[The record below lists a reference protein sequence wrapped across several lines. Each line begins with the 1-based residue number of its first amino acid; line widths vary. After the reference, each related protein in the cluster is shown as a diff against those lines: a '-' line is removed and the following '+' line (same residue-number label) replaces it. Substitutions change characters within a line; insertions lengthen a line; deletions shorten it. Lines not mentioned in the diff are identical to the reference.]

1 LFVSYLGSSDFNS
14 NLLAIESALGKVKT
28 GWPSKFMATEEKRR
42 VRVGMV
48 GGGPGAGIAES
59 HRTAMRLDDRYILVA
74 GVLSR
79 DREKSLMGARQLRIP
94 EDRVYVDYVAM
105 ADAESKR
112 EESRVDAV
120 SIVTRTDS
128 HYEIAKKFLETG
140 INVICDKPLCLA
152 LAEAKELKRL
162 ADERGLILCL
172 THNYSGYAMVRH
184 AARMVRNGDLGKV
197 CVVQAEH
204 ASGWAAK
211 LLEEQG
217 HPQAAWRTDPVLSG
231 DSSVL
236 FDLGTHAHQLARFVT
251 GLEVTE
257 VAAEMSQIVQ
267 GRAIKDNANLL
278 LRFSNGARGTL
289 WASMAAIGN
298 EHGLRIR
305 VYGDRGSLAW
315 HHEDPCHLRYCPLDG
330 PQQILAQGADGLSAE
345 AKRWTRAGLGHPEG
359 FFESFANLYTEV
371 AEAILAKSEG
381 RPYTKAELGFPDAS
395 DGARGVAFV
404 ESAMRSFASGG
415 VWTGVEA
422 I

>member
-1 LFVSYLGSSDFNS
+1 MV
-14 NLLAIESALGKVKT
+14 
-28 GWPSKFMATEEKRR
+28 TEETRR
-42 VRVGMV
+42 IRVGMI
-48 GGGPGAGIAES
+48 GGGPGAGIAET
-59 HRTAMRLDDRYILVA
+59 HRTAMRLDDKCVLIA
-74 GVLSR
+74 GVFSR
-79 DREKSLMGARQLRIP
+79 DSEKSRTAARQLRI
-94 EDRVYVDYVAM
+94 ELDRVYPDYRVM
-105 ADAESKR
+105 AEMESKR
-112 EESRVDAV
+112 ESDRIDVAV
-120 SIVTRTDS
+120 IVTRTDS
-128 HYEIAKKFLETG
+128 HFEIAKKFLKSG
-140 INVICDKPLCLA
+140 IQVICDKPLCLS
-152 LAEAKELKRL
+152 LTEAKELKRL
-162 ADERGLILCL
+162 AEEKELILCL

-211 LLEEQG
+211 LLEKQG

-315 HHEDPCHLRYCPLDG
+315 HHEDPCHLQYFPLDG

-359 FFESFANLYTEV
+359 FFESFANIYTEV

-381 RPYTKAELGFPDAS
+381 RAYIKDELGFPDAS

-415 VWTGVEA
+415 VWTGVEV

>member
-1 LFVSYLGSSDFNS
+1 MV
-14 NLLAIESALGKVKT
+14 
-28 GWPSKFMATEEKRR
+28 TEETRR
-42 VRVGMV
+42 IRVGMV
-48 GGGPGAGIAES
+48 GGGPGAGIAET
-59 HRTAMRLDDRYILVA
+59 HRTAMRLDDKCVLIA
-74 GVLSR
+74 GVFSR
-79 DREKSLMGARQLRIP
+79 DSEKSRGAARLLRIDL
-94 EDRVYVDYVAM
+94 DRVYPDYSVM
-105 ADAESKR
+105 AEVESKR
-112 EESRVDAV
+112 ESDRIDVAV
-120 SIVTRTDS
+120 IVTRTDS
-128 HYEIAKKFLETG
+128 HFEIAKKFLQSG
-140 INVICDKPLCLA
+140 IQVICDKPLCLS
-152 LAEAKELKRL
+152 LIEAKELKRL
-162 ADERGLILCL
+162 AEEKELILCL

-211 LLEEQG
+211 LLEKQG

-359 FFESFANLYTEV
+359 FFESFANIYTEV

-381 RPYTKAELGFPDAS
+381 RAYLKDELGFPDAS

>member
-152 LAEAKELKRL
+152 LAEA
-162 ADERGLILCL
+162 
-172 THNYSGYAMVRH
+172 
-184 AARMVRNGDLGKV
+184 
-197 CVVQAEH
+197 
-204 ASGWAAK
+204 
-211 LLEEQG
+211 
-217 HPQAAWRTDPVLSG
+217 
-231 DSSVL
+231 
-236 FDLGTHAHQLARFVT
+236 
-251 GLEVTE
+251 
-257 VAAEMSQIVQ
+257 
-267 GRAIKDNANLL
+267 
-278 LRFSNGARGTL
+278 
-289 WASMAAIGN
+289 
-298 EHGLRIR
+298 
-305 VYGDRGSLAW
+305 
-315 HHEDPCHLRYCPLDG
+315 
-330 PQQILAQGADGLSAE
+330 
-345 AKRWTRAGLGHPEG
+345 
-359 FFESFANLYTEV
+359 
-371 AEAILAKSEG
+371 
-381 RPYTKAELGFPDAS
+381 
-395 DGARGVAFV
+395 
-404 ESAMRSFASGG
+404 
-415 VWTGVEA
+415 
-422 I
+422 

>member
-1 LFVSYLGSSDFNS
+1 
-14 NLLAIESALGKVKT
+14 
-28 GWPSKFMATEEKRR
+28 MMTEETRR
-42 VRVGMV
+42 IRVGMV
-48 GGGPGAGIAES
+48 GGGPGAGIAET
-59 HRTAMRLDDRYILVA
+59 HRTAMRLDDKCVLIA
-74 GVLSR
+74 GVFSR
-79 DREKSLMGARQLRIP
+79 DGGKSRGAARLLRIDP
-94 EDRVYVDYVAM
+94 DRVYPDYSVM
-105 ADAESKR
+105 AEVESKR
-112 EESRVDAV
+112 ESDRIDVAV
-120 SIVTRTDS
+120 IVTRTNS
-128 HYEIAKKFLETG
+128 HFEIAKKFLQSG
-140 INVICDKPLCLA
+140 IQVICDKPLCLS
-152 LAEAKELKRL
+152 LTEAKELKRL
-162 ADERGLILCL
+162 AEEKELILCL

-211 LLEEQG
+211 LLENQG
-217 HPQAAWRTDPVLSG
+217 HPQVAWRTDPALSG
-231 DSSVL
+231 DASVL

-257 VAAEMSQIVQ
+257 VAAELNQIVQ

-359 FFESFANLYTEV
+359 FFESFANIYTEV

-381 RPYTKAELGFPDAS
+381 RAYIKDELGFPDAS

>member
-1 LFVSYLGSSDFNS
+1 M
-14 NLLAIESALGKVKT
+14 VK
-28 GWPSKFMATEEKRR
+28 EETRR
-42 VRVGMV
+42 IRVGMV
-48 GGGPGAGIAES
+48 GGGPGAGIAET
-59 HRTAMRLDDRYILVA
+59 HRTAMRLDDKCVLIA
-74 GVLSR
+74 GVFSR
-79 DREKSLMGARQLRIP
+79 DSEKSRTAARQLRIDL
-94 EDRVYVDYVAM
+94 DRVYPDYGVM
-105 ADAESKR
+105 AEIESKR
-112 EESRVDAV
+112 ESDRIDVAV
-120 SIVTRTDS
+120 IVTRTDS
-128 HYEIAKKFLETG
+128 HFEIAKKFLQSE
-140 INVICDKPLCLA
+140 IQVICDKPLCLS
-152 LAEAKELKRL
+152 LTEAKELKRL
-162 ADERGLILCL
+162 AEEKELILCL

-211 LLEEQG
+211 LLEKQG

-315 HHEDPCHLRYCPLDG
+315 HHEDPCHLQYCPLDG
-330 PQQILAQGADGLSAE
+330 PRQILAQGADGLSAE
-345 AKRWTRAGLGHPEG
+345 ATRWTRAGLGHPEG
-359 FFESFANLYTEV
+359 FFESFANIYTEV

-381 RPYTKAELGFPDAS
+381 RAYIKDELGFPDAS

>member
-1 LFVSYLGSSDFNS
+1 VSEEPRRI
-14 NLLAIESALGKVKT
+14 NL
-28 GWPSKFMATEEKRR
+28 
-42 VRVGMV
+42 GMV
-48 GGGPGAGIAES
+48 GGGPGAGIAET
-59 HRTAMRLDDRYILVA
+59 HRTAMRLDDKCVLVA
-74 GVLSR
+74 GVFSR
-79 DREKSLMGARQLRIP
+79 DREKSLRAARQLRIDL
-94 EDRVYVDYVAM
+94 DRVYPDYGIM
-105 ADAESKR
+105 AEVESKR
-112 EESRVDAV
+112 KDNKIDAV
-120 SIVTRTDS
+120 VIVTQTDS
-128 HYEIAKKFLETG
+128 HYKIAKKFLESG
-140 INVICDKPLCLA
+140 IHVICDKPLCLA

-162 ADERGLILCL
+162 ADEKELILCL
-172 THNYSGYAMVRH
+172 THNYSGYAMVRQ

-211 LLEEQG
+211 LLENDG

-251 GLEVTE
+251 GLEVAE
-257 VAAEMSQIVQ
+257 VATEMSQIVT

-305 VYGDRGSLAW
+305 VYGDQGSLAW
-315 HHEDPCHLRYCPLDG
+315 YQEEPCHLRYCPIDG
-330 PQQILAQGADGLSAE
+330 PPQILAQGADWLSPE
-345 AKRWTRAGLGHPEG
+345 AKRWTRVGLGHPEG
-359 FFESFANLYTEV
+359 FLESFANLYTEV
-371 AEAILAKSEG
+371 AEAVLAKSEG
-381 RPYTKAELGFPDAS
+381 RAYRKAELGFPDAS

-404 ESAMRSFASGG
+404 ESAMRSFANGG
-415 VWTGVEA
+415 IWTAVEV

>member
-1 LFVSYLGSSDFNS
+1 MV
-14 NLLAIESALGKVKT
+14 
-28 GWPSKFMATEEKRR
+28 TEEIRR
-42 VRVGMV
+42 IRVGMV
-48 GGGPGAGIAES
+48 GGGPGAGIAET
-59 HRTAMRLDDRYILVA
+59 HRTAMRLDDKCVLIA
-74 GVLSR
+74 GVFSR
-79 DREKSLMGARQLRIP
+79 DSEKSRRAARQLRIDL
-94 EDRVYVDYVAM
+94 DRVYPDYSVM
-105 ADAESKR
+105 AEVESKR
-112 EESRVDAV
+112 ESDRIDVAV
-120 SIVTRTDS
+120 IVTRTDS
-128 HYEIAKKFLETG
+128 HFEIAKKFLQSG
-140 INVICDKPLCLA
+140 IQVICDKPLCLS
-152 LAEAKELKRL
+152 LTEAKELKRL
-162 ADERGLILCL
+162 AEEKELILCL

-211 LLEEQG
+211 LLEKQG

-330 PQQILAQGADGLSAE
+330 PEQILAQGADGLSAE

-359 FFESFANLYTEV
+359 FFESFANIYTEV

-381 RPYTKAELGFPDAS
+381 RSYVKDELGFPDAS

-415 VWTGVEA
+415 VWTAVEA

>member
-1 LFVSYLGSSDFNS
+1 
-14 NLLAIESALGKVKT
+14 
-28 GWPSKFMATEEKRR
+28 MMTEETRR
-42 VRVGMV
+42 IRVGMI
-48 GGGPGAGIAES
+48 GGGPGAGIAET
-59 HRTAMRLDDRYILVA
+59 HRTAMRLDDKCVLIA
-74 GVLSR
+74 GVFSR
-79 DREKSLMGARQLRIP
+79 DSEKSRTAARQLRIDL
-94 EDRVYVDYVAM
+94 DRVYPDYGVM
-105 ADAESKR
+105 AEM
-112 EESRVDAV
+112 ESRRGSDRIDVAV
-120 SIVTRTDS
+120 IVTRTDS
-128 HYEIAKKFLETG
+128 HFEIAKKFLQSG
-140 INVICDKPLCLA
+140 IQVICDKPLCLS
-152 LAEAKELKRL
+152 LTEAKELKRL
-162 ADERGLILCL
+162 AEEKELVLCL

-211 LLEEQG
+211 LLEKQG
-217 HPQAAWRTDPVLSG
+217 HAQAAWRTDPVLSG

-257 VAAEMSQIVQ
+257 VAAEMSQIVE

-359 FFESFANLYTEV
+359 FFESFANIYTEV

-381 RPYTKAELGFPDAS
+381 RTYIKDELGFPDAS

-415 VWTGVEA
+415 VWTGVED

>member
-1 LFVSYLGSSDFNS
+1 MV
-14 NLLAIESALGKVKT
+14 
-28 GWPSKFMATEEKRR
+28 TEETRR
-42 VRVGMV
+42 IRVGMV
-48 GGGPGAGIAES
+48 GGGPGAGIAET
-59 HRTAMRLDDRYILVA
+59 HRTAMRLDDKCVLIA
-74 GVLSR
+74 GVFSR
-79 DREKSLMGARQLRIP
+79 DAEKSRSAARQLRIDL
-94 EDRVYVDYVAM
+94 DRVYPDYSVM
-105 ADAESKR
+105 AEVESKR
-112 EESRVDAV
+112 ENDRIDVAV
-120 SIVTRTDS
+120 IVTRTDS
-128 HYEIAKKFLETG
+128 HFEIVKKFLQSG
-140 INVICDKPLCLA
+140 IQVICDKPLCLS
-152 LAEAKELKRL
+152 LTEAKELKRL
-162 ADERGLILCL
+162 AEEKELILCL

-211 LLEEQG
+211 LLEKQG

-315 HHEDPCHLRYCPLDG
+315 HHEDPCHLQYCPLDG
-330 PQQILAQGADGLSAE
+330 PRQILAQGADGLSAE

-359 FFESFANLYTEV
+359 FFESFANIYTEV

-381 RPYTKAELGFPDAS
+381 RAYIKDELGFPDAS

>member
-1 LFVSYLGSSDFNS
+1 
-14 NLLAIESALGKVKT
+14 
-28 GWPSKFMATEEKRR
+28 
-42 VRVGMV
+42 MV
-48 GGGPGAGIAES
+48 GGGPGAGIAET
-59 HRTAMRLDDRYILVA
+59 HRTAMRLDDKCVLIA
-74 GVLSR
+74 GVFSR
-79 DREKSLMGARQLRIP
+79 DSEKSRGAARLIRIDP
-94 EDRVYVDYVAM
+94 DRVYPDYNVM
-105 ADAESKR
+105 AEVESKR
-112 EESRVDAV
+112 ESDRIDVAV
-120 SIVTRTDS
+120 IVTRTDS
-128 HYEIAKKFLETG
+128 HFEIAKTFLQSG
-140 INVICDKPLCLA
+140 IQVICDKPLCLS
-152 LAEAKELKRL
+152 LTEAKELKRL
-162 ADERGLILCL
+162 AEEKELILCL

-197 CVVQAEH
+197 CVVQVEH

-211 LLEEQG
+211 LLENQG

-231 DSSVL
+231 DASVL

-257 VAAEMSQIVQ
+257 VAAELSQIVQ

-359 FFESFANLYTEV
+359 FFESFANIYTEV
-371 AEAILAKSEG
+371 AEAILAKAEG
-381 RPYTKAELGFPDAS
+381 RAYIKDELGFPDAS

-404 ESAMRSFASGG
+404 ESAMHSFASGG

>member
-1 LFVSYLGSSDFNS
+1 
-14 NLLAIESALGKVKT
+14 
-28 GWPSKFMATEEKRR
+28 MMTEETRR
-42 VRVGMV
+42 IRVGMV
-48 GGGPGAGIAES
+48 GGGPGAGIAET
-59 HRTAMRLDDRYILVA
+59 HRTAMRLDDKCVLIA
-74 GVLSR
+74 GVFSR
-79 DREKSLMGARQLRIP
+79 DSEKSRRAARQLRIDL
-94 EDRVYVDYVAM
+94 DRVYPDYRVM
-105 ADAESKR
+105 AEVESKR
-112 EESRVDAV
+112 ESDRIDVAV
-120 SIVTRTDS
+120 IVTRTDS
-128 HYEIAKKFLETG
+128 HFEIAKKFLQSG
-140 INVICDKPLCLA
+140 IQVICDKPLCLS
-152 LAEAKELKRL
+152 LTEAKELKRL
-162 ADERGLILCL
+162 AEEKELILCL

-211 LLEEQG
+211 LLEKQG

-315 HHEDPCHLRYCPLDG
+315 HHEDPCHLQYFPLDG

-359 FFESFANLYTEV
+359 FFESFANIYTEV

-381 RPYTKAELGFPDAS
+381 RAYIKDELGFPDAS

>member
-1 LFVSYLGSSDFNS
+1 
-14 NLLAIESALGKVKT
+14 
-28 GWPSKFMATEEKRR
+28 
-42 VRVGMV
+42 MV
-48 GGGPGAGIAES
+48 GGGPGAGIAET
-59 HRTAMRLDDRYILVA
+59 HRTAMRLDDKCVLIA
-74 GVLSR
+74 GVFSR
-79 DREKSLMGARQLRIP
+79 DSEKSRRAARQLRI
-94 EDRVYVDYVAM
+94 ELDRVYPDYHVM
-105 ADAESKR
+105 AEVESKR
-112 EESRVDAV
+112 ESDRIDVAV
-120 SIVTRTDS
+120 IVTRTNS
-128 HYEIAKKFLETG
+128 HFEIARKFLQSG
-140 INVICDKPLCLA
+140 IQVICDKPLCLS
-152 LAEAKELKRL
+152 LTEAKELKRL
-162 ADERGLILCL
+162 AEEKELILCL

-211 LLEEQG
+211 LLEKQG

-231 DSSVL
+231 DASVL

-330 PQQILAQGADGLSAE
+330 PEQILAQGADGLSAE

-359 FFESFANLYTEV
+359 FFESFANIYTEV

-381 RPYTKAELGFPDAS
+381 RAYIKDELGFPDAS

-415 VWTGVEA
+415 LWTAVED

>member
-1 LFVSYLGSSDFNS
+1 M
-14 NLLAIESALGKVKT
+14 IEET
-28 GWPSKFMATEEKRR
+28 RR
-42 VRVGMV
+42 IRVGMV
-48 GGGPGAGIAES
+48 GGGPGAGIAET
-59 HRTAMRLDDRYILVA
+59 HRTAMRLDDKCALIA
-74 GVLSR
+74 GVFSR
-79 DREKSLMGARQLRIP
+79 DSEKSRTAARQLRIDL
-94 EDRVYVDYVAM
+94 DRVYPDYGVM
-105 ADAESKR
+105 AEVESKR
-112 EESRVDAV
+112 ESDKIDVV
-120 SIVTRTDS
+120 VIVTRTDS
-128 HYEIAKKFLETG
+128 HFEIAKKFLQSG
-140 INVICDKPLCLA
+140 IQVICDKPLCLS
-152 LAEAKELKRL
+152 LTEAKELKRL
-162 ADERGLILCL
+162 AEEKKLILCL

-211 LLEEQG
+211 LLEKQG

-330 PQQILAQGADGLSAE
+330 PEQILAQGADGLSAE

-359 FFESFANLYTEV
+359 FFESFANIYTEV

-381 RPYTKAELGFPDAS
+381 RAYTKDELGFPDAS

-415 VWTGVEA
+415 IWTGVEA

>member
-1 LFVSYLGSSDFNS
+1 
-14 NLLAIESALGKVKT
+14 
-28 GWPSKFMATEEKRR
+28 MTEETRR
-42 VRVGMV
+42 IRVGMV
-48 GGGPGAGIAES
+48 GGGPGAGIAET
-59 HRTAMRLDDRYILVA
+59 HRTAMRLDDKCVLIA
-74 GVLSR
+74 GVFSR
-79 DREKSLMGARQLRIP
+79 DSEKSRRAARLLRIDL
-94 EDRVYVDYVAM
+94 DRVYPDYIAM
-105 ADAESKR
+105 AEVESKR
-112 EESRVDAV
+112 ESDRIDVAV
-120 SIVTRTDS
+120 IVTRTDS
-128 HYEIAKKFLETG
+128 HFEIAKKFLQSG
-140 INVICDKPLCLA
+140 IQVICDKPLCLS
-152 LAEAKELKRL
+152 LTEAKELKRL
-162 ADERGLILCL
+162 AEEKELILCL

-211 LLEEQG
+211 LLEKQG

-330 PQQILAQGADGLSAE
+330 PQQILAQGADGLSDE

-359 FFESFANLYTEV
+359 FFESFANIYTEV

>member
-1 LFVSYLGSSDFNS
+1 
-14 NLLAIESALGKVKT
+14 
-28 GWPSKFMATEEKRR
+28 MMTEETRR
-42 VRVGMV
+42 IRVGMV
-48 GGGPGAGIAES
+48 GGGPGAGIAET
-59 HRTAMRLDDRYILVA
+59 HRTAMRIDDRCLLMA
-74 GVLSR
+74 GVFSR
-79 DREKSLMGARQLRIP
+79 DSEKSRGAARLLRIEP
-94 EDRVYVDYVAM
+94 DRVYPDYRVM
-105 ADAESKR
+105 AEVESKR
-112 EESRVDAV
+112 ENDGIDVAV
-120 SIVTRTDS
+120 IVTRTDS
-128 HYEIAKKFLETG
+128 HFEIAKKFLQSG
-140 INVICDKPLCLA
+140 IQVICDKPLCLS
-152 LAEAKELKRL
+152 LTEAKELKRL
-162 ADERGLILCL
+162 AEEKELILCL

-184 AARMVRNGDLGKV
+184 AAWMVRNGDLGKV

-211 LLEEQG
+211 LLEKQG

>member
-1 LFVSYLGSSDFNS
+1 MV
-14 NLLAIESALGKVKT
+14 
-28 GWPSKFMATEEKRR
+28 TEETRR
-42 VRVGMV
+42 IRVGMV
-48 GGGPGAGIAES
+48 GGGPGAGIAET
-59 HRTAMRLDDRYILVA
+59 HRTAMRLDDKYVLIA
-74 GVLSR
+74 GVFSR
-79 DREKSLMGARQLRIP
+79 DSEKSRGTARRLRIDP
-94 EDRVYVDYVAM
+94 DRVYPDYSVM
-105 ADAESKR
+105 AEVESKR
-112 EESRVDAV
+112 ESDRIDVAV
-120 SIVTRTDS
+120 IVTRTDS
-128 HYEIAKKFLETG
+128 HFEIAKKFLQSG
-140 INVICDKPLCLA
+140 IQVICDKPLCLS
-152 LAEAKELKRL
+152 LTEAKELKRL
-162 ADERGLILCL
+162 AEEKELLLCL

-211 LLEEQG
+211 LLENQG

-231 DSSVL
+231 DASVL

-315 HHEDPCHLRYCPLDG
+315 HHEDPCHLRYFPLDG

-359 FFESFANLYTEV
+359 FFESFANIYTEV

-381 RPYTKAELGFPDAS
+381 RAYIKDELGFPDAS

>member
-1 LFVSYLGSSDFNS
+1 MV
-14 NLLAIESALGKVKT
+14 
-28 GWPSKFMATEEKRR
+28 TEETRR
-42 VRVGMV
+42 IRVGMV
-48 GGGPGAGIAES
+48 GGGPGAGIAET
-59 HRTAMRLDDRYILVA
+59 HRTAMRLDDKCVLIA
-74 GVLSR
+74 GVFSR
-79 DREKSLMGARQLRIP
+79 DSQKSHRAARLLRIDL
-94 EDRVYVDYVAM
+94 DRVYPDYTVM
-105 ADAESKR
+105 AEVESKR
-112 EESRVDAV
+112 ESDRIDVAV
-120 SIVTRTDS
+120 IVTRTDS
-128 HYEIAKKFLETG
+128 HFEIAKKFLQSG
-140 INVICDKPLCLA
+140 IQVICDKPLCLS
-152 LAEAKELKRL
+152 LTEAKELKRL
-162 ADERGLILCL
+162 AEEKELILCL

-211 LLEEQG
+211 LLEKQG

-359 FFESFANLYTEV
+359 FFESFANIYTEV

-381 RPYTKAELGFPDAS
+381 RGYLKDELGFPDAS
-395 DGARGVAFV
+395 DGVRGVAFV

-415 VWTGVEA
+415 IWTGVEG

>member
-79 DREKSLMGARQLRIP
+79 DREKSLLGARQLRIP

-359 FFESFANLYTEV
+359 FFESFANIYTEV

-381 RPYTKAELGFPDAS
+381 RPYTKAELSFPDAS

>member
-1 LFVSYLGSSDFNS
+1 
-14 NLLAIESALGKVKT
+14 
-28 GWPSKFMATEEKRR
+28 
-42 VRVGMV
+42 MV
-48 GGGPGAGIAES
+48 GGGPGAGIAET
-59 HRTAMRLDDRYILVA
+59 HRTAMRLDDKCVLVA
-74 GVLSR
+74 GVFSR
-79 DREKSLMGARQLRIP
+79 DREKSLRAARQLRIDL
-94 EDRVYVDYVAM
+94 DRVYPDYGIM
-105 ADAESKR
+105 AEVESKR
-112 EESRVDAV
+112 KDNKIDAV
-120 SIVTRTDS
+120 VIVTQTDS
-128 HYEIAKKFLETG
+128 HYKIAKKFLESG
-140 INVICDKPLCLA
+140 IHVICDKPLCLA

-162 ADERGLILCL
+162 ADEKELILCL
-172 THNYSGYAMVRH
+172 THNYSGYAMVRQ

-211 LLEEQG
+211 LLENDG

-251 GLEVTE
+251 GLEVAE
-257 VAAEMSQIVQ
+257 VATEMSQIVT

-305 VYGDRGSLAW
+305 VYGDQGSLAW
-315 HHEDPCHLRYCPLDG
+315 YQEEPCHLRYCPIDG
-330 PQQILAQGADGLSAE
+330 PPQILAQGADWLSPE
-345 AKRWTRAGLGHPEG
+345 AKRWTRVGLGHPEG
-359 FFESFANLYTEV
+359 FLESFANLYTEV
-371 AEAILAKSEG
+371 AEAVLAKSEG
-381 RPYTKAELGFPDAS
+381 RAYRKAELGFPDAS

-404 ESAMRSFASGG
+404 ESAMRSFANGG
-415 VWTGVEA
+415 IWTAVEV

>member
-1 LFVSYLGSSDFNS
+1 
-14 NLLAIESALGKVKT
+14 
-28 GWPSKFMATEEKRR
+28 MTEETRR
-42 VRVGMV
+42 IRVGMV
-48 GGGPGAGIAES
+48 GGGPGAGIAET
-59 HRTAMRLDDRYILVA
+59 HRTAMRLDDRCVLIA
-74 GVLSR
+74 GVFSR
-79 DREKSLMGARQLRIP
+79 DSEKSRGAARRLRIDP
-94 EDRVYVDYVAM
+94 DRVYPDYRVM
-105 ADAESKR
+105 ADVESAR
-112 EESRVDAV
+112 ASERIDVAV
-120 SIVTRTDS
+120 IVTRTDS
-128 HYEIAKKFLETG
+128 HFEIAKKFLQSG
-140 INVICDKPLCLA
+140 IQVICDKPLCLS
-152 LAEAKELKRL
+152 LVQAKELKRL
-162 ADERGLILCL
+162 AEEEELILCL

-197 CVVQAEH
+197 CVVQVEH

-211 LLEEQG
+211 LLENQG

-231 DSSVL
+231 DASVL

-257 VAAEMSQIVQ
+257 VAAELSQIVQ

-305 VYGDRGSLAW
+305 VYGDGGSLAW

-359 FFESFANLYTEV
+359 FFESFANIYTEV

-381 RPYTKAELGFPDAS
+381 RPYLKAELGFPDAS

>member
-1 LFVSYLGSSDFNS
+1 
-14 NLLAIESALGKVKT
+14 
-28 GWPSKFMATEEKRR
+28 MMTEETRR
-42 VRVGMV
+42 IRVGMV
-48 GGGPGAGIAES
+48 GGGPGAGIAET
-59 HRTAMRLDDRYILVA
+59 HRTAMRLDDKCVLIA
-74 GVLSR
+74 GVFSR
-79 DREKSLMGARQLRIP
+79 DSEKSRGAARLLRIDP
-94 EDRVYVDYVAM
+94 DRVYPDYSVM
-105 ADAESKR
+105 AEVESKR
-112 EESRVDAV
+112 ESDRIDVAV
-120 SIVTRTDS
+120 IVTRTDS
-128 HYEIAKKFLETG
+128 HFEIAKTFLQSG
-140 INVICDKPLCLA
+140 IQVICDKPLCLS
-152 LAEAKELKRL
+152 LTEAKELKRL
-162 ADERGLILCL
+162 AEEKELILCL

-211 LLEEQG
+211 LLENQG

-231 DSSVL
+231 DASVL

-257 VAAEMSQIVQ
+257 LAAELSQIVQ

-315 HHEDPCHLRYCPLDG
+315 HHEDPCHLRYFPLDG

-359 FFESFANLYTEV
+359 FFESFANIYTEV
-371 AEAILAKSEG
+371 ADAILAKSEG
-381 RPYTKAELGFPDAS
+381 RAYIKDELGFPDAS

-415 VWTGVEA
+415 VWTRVEA

>member
-1 LFVSYLGSSDFNS
+1 
-14 NLLAIESALGKVKT
+14 
-28 GWPSKFMATEEKRR
+28 
-42 VRVGMV
+42 MV
-48 GGGPGAGIAES
+48 GGGPGAGIAET
-59 HRTAMRLDDRYILVA
+59 HRTAMRIDDKCVLVA
-74 GVLSR
+74 GVFSR
-79 DREKSLMGARQLRIP
+79 DREKSLTAARQLRIDL
-94 EDRVYVDYVAM
+94 DRVYPDYGVM
-105 ADAESKR
+105 AEAEAKR
-112 EESRVDAV
+112 ENDRIDAAV
-120 SIVTRTDS
+120 IVTRTDS
-128 HYEIAKKFLETG
+128 HYQIAKSFLESG
-140 INVICDKPLCLA
+140 IHVICDKPLCLV

-162 ADERGLILCL
+162 ADEKGLILCL

-211 LLEEQG
+211 LLEKQG

-257 VAAEMSQIVQ
+257 VAAEMSQIVA

-315 HHEDPCHLRYCPLDG
+315 NHEDPCHLRFSTIDG
-330 PQQILAQGADGLSAE
+330 PPQILAQGADGLSPE
-345 AKRWTRAGLGHPEG
+345 ASRWTRVGLGHPEG

-371 AEAILAKSEG
+371 AEAIVAKSEG
-381 RPYTKAELGFPDAS
+381 KVYAKAELGFPDVS
-395 DGARGVAFV
+395 DGVRGVAFV
-404 ESAMRSFASGG
+404 ESAMRSFAGGG
-415 VWTGVEA
+415 VWTGVED